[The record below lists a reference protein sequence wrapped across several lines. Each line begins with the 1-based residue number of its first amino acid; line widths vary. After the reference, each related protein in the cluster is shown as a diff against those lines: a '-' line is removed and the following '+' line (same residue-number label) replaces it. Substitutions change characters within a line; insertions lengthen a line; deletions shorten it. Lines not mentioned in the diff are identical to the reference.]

1 MKQIKDFK
9 FSIIVVLIATL
20 FLFAVGCKK
29 DWLKPEPLSF
39 YEPGVTYVNAPAM
52 RAALVS
58 LARDLRFEYYGGN
71 PAILTE
77 MLFTEVAVEGTTD
90 KSGPAQDLNTLITP
104 DLVTYNNDD
113 RNKIFVYWTE
123 GYNAIKTANTVISRI
138 NNATYASPAERN
150 AILGAAYFHRA
161 LRYYKLTHQF
171 GDVPAVM
178 EEITTPK
185 LDFYSTKR
193 EVILQKIKLDLDS
206 ALLWTSDNVNKGEV
220 TKGAV
225 AHLLTKVNLALGDFD
240 AAIKAANAVING
252 GVYSLMK
259 STFGN
264 AAPPITVPAGTSVP
278 VLLPRNVIWDL
289 HRPENKSIAANKE
302 GLFMIIDRF
311 GDGQFATGMTIMR
324 QAVPYWGSNTN
335 IITPSGK
342 NGTNDNLNTDFV
354 QSNLYGRGIGRT
366 RPSNYGQ
373 YEIWDDPNDLRHAKG
388 NWMNMEDLL
397 YNDRALKTSS
407 DPFYLQN
414 VRLRSATNALLCK
427 DTIRSYFGW
436 PQYKLFV
443 PDFENSPMQG
453 GHSDWYMFR
462 LAETYL
468 LRAEAYFWKGDL
480 ASAAADINQI
490 RNRAN
495 CASIT
500 PAQVNMASIL
510 DERARELFY
519 EENRKSELTR
529 ISYLFAKTGKA
540 AENGK
545 VYTLAAFSENNYLY
559 DRVMAKNNFYRDG
572 VVTNY
577 GTKYTISPYHV
588 LWPVPT
594 PSIEANSNGRIN
606 QNKGYNGF
614 SLNVAPLDKLP

>member
-1 MKQIKDFK
+1 
-9 FSIIVVLIATL
+9 
-20 FLFAVGCKK
+20 
-29 DWLKPEPLSF
+29 
-39 YEPGVTYVNAPAM
+39 M

-113 RNKIFVYWTE
+113 RNKIFVYWTQ
-123 GYNAIKTANTVISRI
+123 GYNAIKTANTIISRI